1 MKKAFTILEVVVVT
15 ALVSIF
21 VMAVL
26 GLLSVG
32 LRTWG
37 FGFDRAQIRHLGSAA
52 MQRMAR
58 ELSQTNSITD
68 AQDGTITFLADL
80 DDNGTD
86 ETITYSV
93 SGTNLR
99 RTEGSIVTILASNV
113 QTFGLSY
120 RDLNND
126 LLNSPGGTSTQTKRD
141 QIRVI
146 TISLTADKDNETITL
161 SESVFARNQ

>member
-1 MKKAFTILEVVVVT
+1 MKKAFTFIELVAVV
-15 ALVSIF
+15 ALISIF
-21 VMAVL
+21 GGAVL
-26 GLLSVG
+26 WLLVVG
-32 LRTWG
+32 LKTWG
-37 FGFDRAQIRHLGSAA
+37 VSLDRAQIRQGTASA
-52 MQRMAR
+52 MHRMMR
-58 ELSQTNSITD
+58 EFSQTNSITD
-68 AQDGTITFLADL
+68 AQDDAITLLADL

-99 RTEGSIVTILASNV
+99 RTEGAVVTILAPYV

-126 LLNSPGGTSTQTKRD
+126 LLNPPGGTSTQTKRD

-146 TISLTADKDNETITL
+146 TISLTADKGDETLTL
-161 SESVFARNQ
+161 SSSVFARNQ